1 VDASSTILRAHI
13 DRQAV
18 FFEVAVD
25 FFRCCQS
32 AAASGGAGKW
42 SLRILR
48 NQPIEPGKDKDRAEK
63 PDSPRQKGPDMPDW
77 MRSLIRSLKDEE
89 DRKKKDS
96 D

>member
-1 VDASSTILRAHI
+1 VIFGPRNQFNQPRLQFKLDNFFSICGVFHTCRVTVDASSTILRAHI

-48 NQPIEPGKDKDRAEK
+48 NQPIETAPGA
-63 PDSPRQKGPDMPDW
+63 GG
-77 MRSLIRSLKDEE
+77 
-89 DRKKKDS
+89 
-96 D
+96 